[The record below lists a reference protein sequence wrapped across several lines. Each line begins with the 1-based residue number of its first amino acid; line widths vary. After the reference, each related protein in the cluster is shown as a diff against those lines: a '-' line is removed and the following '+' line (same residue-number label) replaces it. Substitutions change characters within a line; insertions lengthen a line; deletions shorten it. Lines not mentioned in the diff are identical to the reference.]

1 VDSYDIVVIGG
12 GPGGYVAAIRAS
24 QLGAKVA
31 VVEKDRLGG
40 VCLNRGCIP
49 TKAIISSI
57 ELLTSIKEAEEFGVE
72 VKDYRLDYSRVL
84 ARKNAVVDRLR
95 NGVAALLK
103 ARKIDLISGNGR
115 LTGINELEVE
125 NENGKRV
132 IKSSKIIIATGSRP
146 MELPFF
152 KFDGKRIMSSSDLLE
167 LESIPG
173 TILIVGGGVVGCE
186 FTSIYKAV
194 GSEVTLV
201 EMLGQ
206 ILPAEDR
213 EVARRLGAIFKKE
226 GVNLLTGTRI
236 EKLEVSGEKVIAEL
250 APPGRVDV
258 PLRRDEA
265 SPGQAE
271 SEEKLEADM
280 ALVCVGRVLNSGE
293 LGLGDIGVEEDKGRI
308 LVNEYLQTNV
318 PGIYAIGDVIGGPL
332 LAHVASYEGILAA
345 ENIMGKARKKDYSV
359 VPNCIFTHP
368 GIATVGMGEEAAREA
383 GYGVKVGK
391 FPFSA
396 LGKAHAMGQTQGF
409 VKIIGD
415 NSTKAVLGCVI
426 MGQGASVLIGEAA
439 LAIRLKATVAELAH
453 TIHAHPTLSEG
464 IMEAAEAFYGQAIHL
479 P

>member
-1 VDSYDIVVIGG
+1 MNSYDIVIIGS

-57 ELLTSIKEAEEFGVE
+57 ELFTSIKGAENFGIE
-72 VKDYRLDYSRVL
+72 VKDCRLDYSRVL
-84 ARKNAVVDRLR
+84 ARKNAIVERLR

-115 LTGINELEVE
+115 LTGIKELEVE
-125 NENGKRV
+125 SEGDKRA
-132 IKSSKIIIATGSRP
+132 IKFSNVIIATGSRP
-146 MELPFF
+146 LELPFF
-152 KFDGKRIMSSSDLLE
+152 KFDGKKIVSSSDLLQQ
-167 LESIPG
+167 ESIPESL
-173 TILIVGGGVVGCE
+173 LIVGAGVVGCE
-186 FTSIYKAV
+186 FASIYKAA

-201 EMLGQ
+201 EMMGQ

-213 EVARRLGAIFKKE
+213 EVARRLAAAFKKE
-226 GVNLLTGTRI
+226 GVKVLTGTRI
-236 EKLEVSGEKVIAEL
+236 EKLEVSGEKVIAKL
-250 APPGRVDV
+250 V
-258 PLRRDEA
+258 PLRRDEI
-265 SPGQAE
+265 PTGRGPAE
-271 SEEKLEADM
+271 GEENLEAEM
-280 ALVCVGRVLNSGE
+280 ALVCVGRALNSGE
-293 LGLGDIGVEEDKGRI
+293 LGLETLGIKQAQGKI
-308 LVNEYLQTNV
+308 LVDEYLQTNV

-345 ENIMGKARKKDYSV
+345 ENIMGKAEKKDYSV

-368 GIATVGMGEEAAREA
+368 GVATVGLTEEAAREA
-383 GYGVKVGK
+383 GYDVKVGK

-396 LGKAHAMGQTQGF
+396 LGKAQAMGQTEGF

-415 NSTKAVLGCVI
+415 NSTEAILGCVI
-426 MGQGASVLIGEAA
+426 MGPGASSPIGEAA
-439 LAIRLKATVAELAH
+439 LAIKLEATVAELAH

-464 IMEAAEAFYGQAIHL
+464 IMEAAEDFYGQAIHL
-479 P
+479 PR